1 MCFEEY
7 LGGQHALC
15 RTSQGRVG
23 GDEVRKRGQGPD
35 HEDLQEIV
43 GGYIECVGVFD
54 NILCVCNE
62 EGKMRKL
69 PPNFILNGDII
80 VGDVFFCAGGEED
93 FESLDDEQIETIMNI
108 LYVFES
114 KNK

>member
-1 MCFEEY
+1 MKVVVKKA
-7 LGGQHALC
+7 GQMP
-15 RTSQGRVG
+15 
-23 GDEVRKRGQGPD
+23 EVKEIKGTLESMQK
-35 HEDLQEIV
+35 IV

-62 EGKMRKL
+62 EGKLLRL

-93 FESLDDEQIETIMNI
+93 FESLDDEQIQTIMNI

>member
-1 MCFEEY
+1 MKVVIKKV
-7 LGGQHALC
+7 GQMPEAKEIKGTL
-15 RTSQGRVG
+15 
-23 GDEVRKRGQGPD
+23 EN
-35 HEDLQEIV
+35 LQEIV

-93 FESLDDEQIETIMNI
+93 FESLDDEQIQTIMNI

>member
-1 MCFEEY
+1 MKVVVKKA
-7 LGGQHALC
+7 GQMP
-15 RTSQGRVG
+15 
-23 GDEVRKRGQGPD
+23 EVKEIKGTLESMQK
-35 HEDLQEIV
+35 IV

-62 EGKMRKL
+62 EGKLLRL
-69 PPNFILNGDII
+69 PPNFILNGNII

-93 FESLDDEQIETIMNI
+93 FESLDDEQIQTIMNI

>member
-1 MCFEEY
+1 MKVVIKKV
-7 LGGQHALC
+7 GQMPEAKEIKGTL
-15 RTSQGRVG
+15 
-23 GDEVRKRGQGPD
+23 EN
-35 HEDLQEIV
+35 LQEIV

-62 EGKMRKL
+62 EGKMLKL

-93 FESLDDEQIETIMNI
+93 FESLDDEQIQTIMNI